1 MAQTKREDVMG
12 VVSREWLY
20 RQTMADG
27 YSNHWIDL
35 VEDVLALKRSTK
47 AVLHGGQWLYPSHA
61 VKTVLAVPPRDLEEI
76 LESRK

>member
-12 VVSREWLY
+12 LVSREWLY
-20 RQTMADG
+20 RQTMAEG

-35 VEDVLALKRSTK
+35 VEAVLALKQSTR
-47 AVLHGGQWLYPSHA
+47 AVLRDKGWYYPSHA
-61 VKTVLAVPPRDLEEI
+61 VKTVLKVPPRDLEAI